1 MSECIIH
8 SGSQPP
14 QNALDTPIECSRCGS
29 KVPSSTA
36 LSLEGA
42 DYLRYFCGQDCLAQ
56 WCERNRKR

>member
-8 SGSQPP
+8 SRSQLP
-14 QNALDTPIECSRCGS
+14 QKALDMPIECSRCGS

-42 DYLRYFCGQDCLAQ
+42 DYLRHFCGPDCLAQ
-56 WCERNRKR
+56 WCRKGTRR